1 MNYSPARE
9 PVSPVKELVRRAGRK
24 YLCYLLLL
32 TPLILCKCG
41 EKPQET
47 KPAPGV
53 TEISIFTMQL
63 RPMFDDYF
71 LRLIGEFEKNHPSV
85 KIKWLDYPATN
96 YDTKLMTSFIGENPP
111 DVINLPPQ
119 MLMDFA
125 QRNTLAPLEGL
136 VPRDVLDTYF
146 PNVIRDGCMFGDKL
160 YAIPWYLA
168 TTVAMINMKIFEE
181 AGLTEKDIPTTNEEL
196 WEIAKT
202 IRKKTDKF
210 AIFPG
215 YTEAGAMH
223 GMLYDAGVP
232 ILDSTEKHAIFNTP
246 KAVKV
251 FKYWID
257 FYREGL
263 VPSEA
268 LTAMHRRP
276 IELYKSGK
284 LAIFHSGAQ
293 FLKLVKSDS
302 PDVYDKTVIRPR
314 LHWKDR
320 ESCTIDVQL
329 LSIAQKSRH
338 PKLAAEFAQFVT
350 NGENQL
356 DFCKI
361 VPIIPSVIK
370 AAEDPYFTDVE
381 DTPMG
386 LARKYAAVQV
396 KKGVVVRFP
405 QKHSARLF
413 KIMDDITEKVG
424 LGQMTPEEGIK
435 QAEDKWNEIL
445 RE

>member
-1 MNYSPARE
+1 MNKSHVR
-9 PVSPVKELVRRAGRK
+9 ELVRRAGRK
-24 YLCYLLLL
+24 YICYLFILA
-32 TPLILCKCG
+32 PLILCRCG
-41 EKPQET
+41 KKPEET

-53 TEISIFTMQL
+53 TDISIFTMQL

-71 LRLIGEFEKNHPSV
+71 LPLISNFEKNHPGV
-85 KIKWLDYPATN
+85 KIKWLDYPATD
-96 YDTKLMTSFIGENPP
+96 YDTKLLTSFVGGNPP
-111 DVINLPPQ
+111 DVVNLSPQ

-136 VPRDVLDTYF
+136 VPKEVIDTYF
-146 PNVIRDGCMFGDKL
+146 PNVVRNGCMFGDKI
-160 YAIPWYLA
+160 YAVPWYLA
-168 TTVAMINMKIFEE
+168 TAVAMINMKIFEE

-210 AIFPG
+210 AVFPI
-215 YTEAGAMH
+215 YTEAGAMY
-223 GMLYDAGVP
+223 GMLFDAGVP
-232 ILDSTEKHAIFNTP
+232 ILDPTGKHAIFDTP

-284 LAIFHSGAQ
+284 LAVFTSGAQ

-302 PDVYDKTVIRPR
+302 PNVYARTVVRPR
-314 LHWKDR
+314 IHWKDNDT
-320 ESCTIDVQL
+320 CTIDVQL
-329 LSIAQKSRH
+329 LSIARESRH

-350 NGENQL
+350 NGKNQL

-381 DTPMG
+381 DTPIG
-386 LARKYAAVQV
+386 LARKYAAAQV
-396 KKGVVVRFP
+396 KKGVVVHLP
-405 QKHSARLF
+405 QKHSAKLF

-424 LGQMTPEEGIK
+424 LGEMTPEEGIK
-435 QAEDKWNEIL
+435 QAEDRWNEIL
-445 RE
+445 GE